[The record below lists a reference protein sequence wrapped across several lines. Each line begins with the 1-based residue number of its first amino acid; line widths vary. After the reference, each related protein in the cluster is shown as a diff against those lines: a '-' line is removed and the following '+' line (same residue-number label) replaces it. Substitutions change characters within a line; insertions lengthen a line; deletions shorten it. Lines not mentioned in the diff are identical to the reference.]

1 MVELIWEDAGVLRRM
16 SGVVTAEEL
25 DTTAVAL
32 QADERVD
39 RLRYII
45 HDFSAATEI
54 TLSQDDVEFMAVRAS
69 VALLRNPGVR
79 IAFVGDHP
87 VVHALID
94 AFNSQGYHPISAT
107 VSMQSKKHDVLRLSQ
122 TDSAGSHKITSL
134 GDAAFRGDQA
144 PTPLGGRAHGP
155 TTQKDGNRGNPMVA
169 TGPCCAQRLAV

>member
-1 MVELIWEDAGVLRRM
+1 MQSTLLADEGATKGAAATRSVSLFAILLRPVAVPITDDGLGMVELIWEDAGVLRRM

-54 TLSQDDVEFMAVRAS
+54 TLLQDDIEFMAVRAS

-94 AFNSQGYHPISAT
+94 AFNSQG
-107 VSMQSKKHDVLRLSQ
+107 VSPHQCHRF
-122 TDSAGSHKITSL
+122 
-134 GDAAFRGDQA
+134 DAIEEARRFTA
-144 PTPLGGRAHGP
+144 EP
-155 TTQKDGNRGNPMVA
+155 DG
-169 TGPCCAQRLAV
+169 